1 MTHGTAQR
9 ADAVRNR
16 RAILDAAGRLLLEHG
31 DLSMTDLARTAGVTR
46 PTLYRH
52 FPDREHVLDA
62 LARDLGPLV
71 VARLLETFEG
81 LPLADAL
88 DRLAA
93 DVVDV
98 ARQHRELLDA
108 GHRQLHEL
116 ARLIVPGE
124 PIARLLE
131 ERRTSGEL
139 RPTHDVDWLARC
151 IRALC
156 LTAIDDTRDAE
167 VVRADLARS
176 LRAVTS

>member
-1 MTHGTAQR
+1 MPPRTAQR

-31 DLSMTDLARTAGVTR
+31 DLSMSELARVAGLTR

-62 LARDLGPLV
+62 LARDLGPVV

-81 LPLADAL
+81 LPLGDAL

-139 RPTHDVDWLARC
+139 PPTLDVDWLARC

-156 LTAIDDTRDAE
+156 LTAIDDTRHVDA
-167 VVRADLARS
+167 VRADLARS
-176 LRAVTS
+176 LRALTA